1 MITNIQQLHP
11 ELHPGQIMPSSADLE
26 LLATLLEPED
36 ETYPWNIYDQSADA
50 YFENLEQ
57 QIEEQCNWEDISSI
71 GLESRSISFYET
83 LDSLWG
89 QLSNEAQQEYISY
102 EKTVNYLQ
110 EVLKTILTISVPGN
124 LINNIAKKVTEVFSL
139 QKITNE
145 KFNYGKSH
153 YEKSTSEKLVECVQS
168 LLPNLDTDDLLVLA
182 RPFAYSMRSQESSI
196 LITMINNLENDH
208 RDWVSLSEIEQAKL
222 SLALT
227 DYAVQHLENIGNA

>member
-11 ELHPGQIMPSSADLE
+11 LQLMPSSVDLE

-36 ETYPWNIYDQSADA
+36 ETYPWNIYDESAEE

-57 QIEEQCNWEDISSI
+57 QIELQCNWEDISEI

-83 LDSLWG
+83 LDSLWD
-89 QLSNEAQQEYISY
+89 QFSNEAQQEHIIY

-110 EVLKTILTISVPGN
+110 EVIKTILTISVPGN
-124 LINNIAKKVTEVFSL
+124 LINNIAKKVTQVFSL
-139 QKITNE
+139 EKATHE
-145 KFNYGKSH
+145 KFNYGKSN

-196 LITMINNLENDH
+196 LITMMNNLENDH
-208 RDWVSLSEIEQAKL
+208 RDWVTLSEIEQARL
-222 SLALT
+222 TLALT
-227 DYAVQHLENIGNA
+227 DYAVQHLQNIGD